1 MAKVN
6 DIRTFLKSRKETD
19 ASALVASTNDDV
31 SRLELMMVENEIK
44 KSRQVRK
51 HYNKIVPETVKR
63 KAGKYALLHGT
74 KATVEQFNKVYLK
87 YTSVRT
93 TINDWKLKMKKE
105 KDEKTIFFK
114 KGRPNL
120 VSDDLMKKIKTI
132 TTGTWAAGTA
142 ISHRT
147 VMAISNGVVRE
158 NSPTLLKKNGGS
170 LELTEGWA

>member
-63 KAGKYALLHGT
+63 KAGKYARLHGT

-105 KDEKTIFFK
+105 KDGKTIFF
-114 KGRPNL
+114 
-120 VSDDLMKKIKTI
+120 
-132 TTGTWAAGTA
+132 
-142 ISHRT
+142 
-147 VMAISNGVVRE
+147 
-158 NSPTLLKKNGGS
+158 
-170 LELTEGWA
+170 

>member
-1 MAKVN
+1 MVKEN
-6 DIRTFLKSRKETD
+6 NIRTILKGWKETY
-19 ASALVASTNDDV
+19 AAALVASATDDV
-31 SRLELMMVENEIK
+31 SQLELMMVENEIK
-44 KSRQVRK
+44 KSTKVRK
-51 HYNKIVPETVKR
+51 HYNQIIPETIKR
-63 KAGKYALLHGT
+63 VAGKYALLHGT

-105 KDEKTIFFK
+105 KDGKTIFFK